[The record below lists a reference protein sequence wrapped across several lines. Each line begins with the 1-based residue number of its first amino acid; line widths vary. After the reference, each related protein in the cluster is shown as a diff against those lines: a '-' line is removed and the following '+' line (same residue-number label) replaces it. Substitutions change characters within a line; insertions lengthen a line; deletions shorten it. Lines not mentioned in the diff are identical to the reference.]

1 MFGVKMEEIYFK
13 LIEESFIQICVL
25 DIQVKFVFEQDNL
38 NIKSNMM
45 LLLNVFDKWRESRL
59 EKVLDF
65 YLMNLKKMSFWL
77 E

>member
-38 NIKSNMM
+38 NIKSNMK

-65 YLMNLKKMSFWL
+65 YLMN
-77 E
+77 

>member
-38 NIKSNMM
+38 NIKSNMK
-45 LLLNVFDKWRESRL
+45 LLLNVFDEWRESRL

-65 YLMNLKKMSFWL
+65 YLMN
-77 E
+77 